1 MIMYKRSEWYGL
13 MYLTTMRGSLLPK
26 MVPPSLFAAIISIMI
41 HMDKDYWHV
50 LSWSSDPDEDTPL
63 YEWLTE
69 AYGISLFGLVFGYLC
84 VTRIN
89 MSYAR
94 YWEGVTQVKTMHS
107 KWADACGQVLV
118 FDRMRHP
125 ACDIRNEPFC
135 RHIVRLFSQ
144 LSAMATMRLHV
155 SDPGDGI
162 DLTSIE
168 VSDVDEDA
176 AESFCGQRRSSRR
189 DSPARNS
196 STRISSSD
204 VSTTSSRSRPKRV
217 PFLVSDSREGTR
229 SLHTGQSVRICG
241 GAPPPKPPK
250 PPKSERPRS
259 LGTRVR
265 RLSCAISP
273 SRTSVGPA
281 PAGAGAA
288 SGSGHAS
295 SGSARGAASNR
306 DPSVH
311 ASARRQSQVVG
322 MRRESIKDRFNH
334 AATCKEFA
342 CREAGIAALEV
353 DENSTIQEKNKNL
366 AQGLSPAEVAVLDRA
381 PCPVLATALRIQRSI
396 ITRHDSG
403 GVRAPPPI
411 VSRIFQEISNGLL
424 AYNNATKLKEVPV
437 PFAYVQFN
445 ALLLLLFTV
454 LAPVAVACFTPKSV
468 ILSAVTSFI
477 VVGSFTAIWLVANE
491 MEDPF
496 GCEANDMPMLS
507 YHEEFCASISA
518 MLIAPWLPDDQ
529 WLVAEGKWVDPKSL
543 NAFCGV
549 GTAASHRPSSLLDK
563 AKCVN
568 NHGGRWA
575 KACLTSVNGNNGQ
588 RKMHAENTGSLV
600 PRDWSIQRKLT
611 RKLSLGS
618 MMPHILP
625 KTDSTLDNDDD
636 FGEELGTHS
645 PPNDGGGSPTSSHG
659 SKQPTRV
666 SFNAPD
672 DPPESEAGPTMTV
685 VDTTTG
691 DAE

>member
-1 MIMYKRSEWYGL
+1 MIMYKRTEWYGL

-26 MVPPSLFAAIISIMI
+26 MVPPSLFAALISILI
-41 HMDKDYWHV
+41 HMDKDHWHV
-50 LSWSSDPDEDTPL
+50 LNWSSDPDEDTPL
-63 YEWLTE
+63 HEWLTE
-69 AYGISLFGLVFGYLC
+69 AYGISLFGIVFGYLC

-135 RHIVRLFSQ
+135 RHVVRLFSQ

-162 DLTSIE
+162 DLASIQN
-168 VSDVDEDA
+168 SDVDEEA
-176 AESFCGQRRSSRR
+176 AENFCEARRNSARSSFTGSGSRMS
-189 DSPARNS
+189 SP
-196 STRISSSD
+196 D
-204 VSTTSSRSRPKRV
+204 VSTTSSWSRQRMAAGG
-217 PFLVSDSREGTR
+217 REGTR
-229 SLHTGQSVRICG
+229 SLHVGQSVRICG
-241 GAPPPKPPK
+241 ALPQQPN
-250 PPKSERPRS
+250 PPKSDRPKSSRPS
-259 LGTRVR
+259 PGAKLGACVR
-265 RLSCAISP
+265 RISYAISP
-273 SRTSVGPA
+273 SHASIGPA
-281 PAGAGAA
+281 DSASGRGAA
-288 SGSGHAS
+288 SDRGAA
-295 SGSARGAASNR
+295 SARGADN
-306 DPSVH
+306 H
-311 ASARRQSQVVG
+311 ASLRRQSQVVG
-322 MRRESIKDRFNH
+322 MRRQSQMERLNR

-342 CREAGIAALEV
+342 CREAGLAPLDI
-353 DENSTIQEKNKNL
+353 DESSTMRQKNTQL
-366 AQGLSPAEVAVLDRA
+366 AQGLSPAEIAVLDRA
-381 PCPVLATALRIQRSI
+381 PCPVLATALRIQRAI

-507 YHEEFCASISA
+507 YHEEFCASIAA
-518 MLIAPWLPDDQ
+518 MLISPWLPDDQ
-529 WLVAEGKWVDPKSL
+529 WLVAEGKWVDPKNL
-543 NAFCGV
+543 TAFCGV
-549 GTAASHRPSSLLDK
+549 GTAAFRRRSSLLEK

-575 KACLTSVNGNNGQ
+575 KACLTSVDGNQGQ
-588 RKMHAENTGSLV
+588 RVAHDERHRLLHRQHTGKVSL
-600 PRDWSIQRKLT
+600 SA
-611 RKLSLGS
+611 

-625 KTDSTLDNDDD
+625 KADSLQDVESQD
-636 FGEELGTHS
+636 ELSTQ
-645 PPNDGGGSPTSSHG
+645 PPPDDGGGSQASPCG

-666 SFNAPD
+666 SFNISDEPA
-672 DPPESEAGPTMTV
+672 ESEAGQAMTV
-685 VDTTTG
+685 VDPCRPSPVVVDS
-691 DAE
+691 DAEAQQ